1 MNYYDYINTI
11 KVTPETQDLE
21 YGQALMWLHPEKLPL
36 GVFSLNGCT
45 DKIIRIPEKA
55 VNSYGLEVAVI
66 GIGCDTFQG
75 NTTVTDVILHPG
87 TRMVGGNTFAGC
99 TALERI
105 YFPKQIKRISK
116 YIFSGFTSLTDVYYE
131 GSYEDWKE
139 LEPPTEKRIK
149 EFGDLIPGTP
159 VQKVTY
165 EKIVRKPGIEALS
178 LATIHFNCKFPE

>member
-45 DKIIRIPEKA
+45 DKIIRIPKTA

-66 GIGCDTFQG
+66 GIGRDTFQD

-87 TRMVGGNTFAGC
+87 IRMVGGSTFKGC

-116 YIFSGFTSLTDVYYE
+116 YF
-131 GSYEDWKE
+131 
-139 LEPPTEKRIK
+139 
-149 EFGDLIPGTP
+149 
-159 VQKVTY
+159 
-165 EKIVRKPGIEALS
+165 
-178 LATIHFNCKFPE
+178 FPAVPL